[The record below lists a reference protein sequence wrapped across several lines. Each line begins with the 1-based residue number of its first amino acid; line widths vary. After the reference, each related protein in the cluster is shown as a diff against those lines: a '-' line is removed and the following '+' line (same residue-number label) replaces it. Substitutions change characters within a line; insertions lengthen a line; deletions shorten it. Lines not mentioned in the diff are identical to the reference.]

1 MQELE
6 YELEQDGELL
16 YLEARVVSSGE
27 ADYYVVVRDVS
38 DRKWAEL
45 ALKTQRD
52 FLSAMGD
59 ATPSLL
65 AVVGPD
71 GVMSND
77 PINHTLRELT
87 GLSSRRRREPGVLGA
102 DLRAGGRRRGGAG
115 DPHGDR
121 DGQSRLDR
129 DALARPR
136 R

>member
-6 YELEQDGELL
+6 YELEQDGELMH
-16 YLEARVVSSGE
+16 LEARVVSSGD

-65 AVVGPD
+65 AVVGP
-71 GVMSND
+71 
-77 PINHTLRELT
+77 
-87 GLSSRRRREPGVLGA
+87 
-102 DLRAGGRRRGGAG
+102 
-115 DPHGDR
+115 
-121 DGQSRLDR
+121 
-129 DALARPR
+129 
-136 R
+136 